1 MWWWNTCITI
11 YDKYVYFT
19 VSSILA
25 ATFQSHLTHDLASC
39 RPAYDIYH
47 GITITVCDNL
57 ITPLNGVWTSLGMAL
72 FFLLPALI
80 LFKLMTTY
88 LMKDKYEPV
97 HDDFEEDDEFGYD
110 ALSRQGNIA

>member
-1 MWWWNTCITI
+1 M
-11 YDKYVYFT
+11 
-19 VSSILA
+19 
-25 ATFQSHLTHDLASC
+25 ASC